1 MNWWTWR
8 DVHGSLI
15 ERLEGR
21 LLDVSASG
29 CRLETGRALEV
40 GSVGVIEIRDLNRPV
55 AEAARVCGIT
65 ERPGAAA
72 RFVLHLEFLP
82 LALERR
88 APASVAVCNSDLA
101 AADQVLPR
109 SGERSDSNPTKGA
122 VARQELAVVESESGQ
137 NRPENQQFE
146 AIAQTAEALA
156 AALNYSR
163 PMVHGRMGRDY
174 RCQREPSAFSG
185 TTKFRADDL

>member
-1 MNWWTWR
+1 MSWWTWR

-21 LLDVSASG
+21 LLDVSVSG

-40 GSVGVIEIRDLNRPV
+40 GSVGVIEIRDLNRPI

-88 APASVAVCNSDLA
+88 APASVVVCSSGLTA
-101 AADQVLPR
+101 IDQVLPR

-122 VARQELAVVESESGQ
+122 AALPQVAVVESETGR
-137 NRPENQQFE
+137 NRPENPQSE
-146 AIAQTAEALA
+146 AIMPTAEALA
-156 AALNYSR
+156 TALNYSR
-163 PMVHGRMGRDY
+163 PTVHGRMGRDY

-185 TTKFRADDL
+185 TTRVRADDL